1 MTLSHIPR
9 PAREAD
15 LPEMLRLIHDL
26 AEYEREP
33 DAVMTSEDD
42 LRRALFG
49 EHPAVFAHVVDGDTD
64 PSEVGGELA
73 GMAIWFLTF
82 STWEGV
88 HGIHLEDLYVRER
101 FRGRG
106 YGRALLSTL
115 AAICVERGYAR
126 LEWQVLDW
134 NEPAIGFYKK
144 LGAVPMDEW
153 TTFRLSGDAL
163 RSQ

>member
-1 MTLSHIPR
+1 MSLSHIPR
-9 PAREAD
+9 PALERD
-15 LPEMLRLIHDL
+15 IPEMLALIQDL

-33 DAVMTSEDD
+33 DAVKTSEDD

-49 EHPAVFAHVVDGDTD
+49 EHPTVFAHVVDGD
-64 PSEVGGELA
+64 EERLA

-88 HGIHLEDLYVRER
+88 NGIHLEDLYVREE

-106 YGRALLSTL
+106 YGRQLLATL
-115 AAICVERGYAR
+115 AAVCVERGYAR

-134 NEPAIGFYKK
+134 NEPAIGFYKN
-144 LGAVPMDEW
+144 LGAEPMDEW

>member
-1 MTLSHIPR
+1 MSLSHIPR
-9 PAREAD
+9 PALEAD
-15 LPEMLRLIHDL
+15 VPEMLRLIHEL
-26 AEYEREP
+26 AVYEREP
-33 DAVMTSEDD
+33 DAVRTSEDD

-49 EHPAVFAHVVDGDTD
+49 EHPTVFAHVVDADD
-64 PSEVGGELA
+64 ASLA

-88 HGIHLEDLYVRER
+88 GGIHLEDLYVREEY
-101 FRGRG
+101 RGRG

-115 AAICVERGYAR
+115 AAVSVERGYAR

-134 NEPAIGFYKK
+134 NESAIGFYRS
-144 LGAVPMDEW
+144 LGAEAMDEW

-163 RSQ
+163 RAQ